1 MRFPFDVLILI
12 CPVSGFGSSFVHHL
26 SFVRTVFFFNGSIF
40 ETEHSAFGG
49 AKVTSI
55 TALMAT
61 ADLKGAEYREAFGE
75 AAWSQILGT
84 YSMMLGSC
92 LTLVD

>member
-12 CPVSGFGSSFVHHL
+12 CPVSDFGSSFVHHL

-61 ADLKGAEYREAFGE
+61 ADLKGAEYREA
-75 AAWSQILGT
+75 AWSQILGT